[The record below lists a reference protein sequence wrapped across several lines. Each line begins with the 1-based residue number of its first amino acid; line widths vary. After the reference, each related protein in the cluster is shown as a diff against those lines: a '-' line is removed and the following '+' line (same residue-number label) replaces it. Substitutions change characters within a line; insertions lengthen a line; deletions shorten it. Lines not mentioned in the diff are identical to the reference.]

1 VKALK
6 FELKSQ
12 LRARARFTQSR
23 PKLALVIGP
32 EGAGK
37 SAWLQSLGTQSDL
50 QLIELDGPLTD
61 QEEAELLAWI
71 QPAARS
77 VFLVVRGP
85 VPPPA
90 LLLQGEH
97 GEEPVHDTASLV
109 QALPQ
114 LSPKLLAK
122 VDAVIPFDL
131 PKSDELAAL
140 AQAMADARGVSL
152 PGAALVQLVTLAE
165 RSQRGAHELAVLIA
179 RIPPGKYGS

>member
-1 VKALK
+1 M
-6 FELKSQ
+6 
-12 LRARARFTQSR
+12 
-23 PKLALVIGP
+23 IGP

-37 SAWLQSLGTQSDL
+37 SAWLQSLGSQSDL
-50 QLIELDGPLTD
+50 QLIELDGRLSE

-140 AQAMADARGVSL
+140 AQAIADARGVSL

>member
-1 VKALK
+1 
-6 FELKSQ
+6 
-12 LRARARFTQSR
+12 
-23 PKLALVIGP
+23 
-32 EGAGK
+32 
-37 SAWLQSLGTQSDL
+37 
-50 QLIELDGPLTD
+50 
-61 QEEAELLAWI
+61 
-71 QPAARS
+71 
-77 VFLVVRGP
+77 
-85 VPPPA
+85 
-90 LLLQGEH
+90 
-97 GEEPVHDTASLV
+97 V

-122 VDAVIPFDL
+122 VDAVIPFEL